1 MNVCGFARTILR
13 DTRVDDDGDL
23 DSSSSP
29 SFSSSSF
36 TIYSA
41 KTTSDISLFTD
52 ELFCNRKEEELKEE
66 EEEQLF
72 SNNLLPPFLR
82 KESITSKPTLCLV
95 PSNRFPGFPNPTIA

>member
-1 MNVCGFARTILR
+1 
-13 DTRVDDDGDL
+13 
-23 DSSSSP
+23 
-29 SFSSSSF
+29 
-36 TIYSA
+36 
-41 KTTSDISLFTD
+41 
-52 ELFCNRKEEELKEE
+52 LFCNRKEEELKEE